1 MIPDCEEDFVNKV
14 KLNFVIDALMFL
26 CMTAIAGLGFL
37 MKYVL
42 LPGRES
48 TIKYGRR
55 VELSLFGL
63 DRHDWGAIHLY
74 LGFML
79 LALLVLH
86 ILLHWQMIPGLFTRL
101 VDNSRQR
108 SKIALVYVVLAAA
121 LVLFPF
127 LISPEVKDAG
137 VGQGRR
143 YGAQIGGRLAG
154 PVEENLLNNPLA
166 FSQ

>member
-1 MIPDCEEDFVNKV
+1 MNKA

-55 VELSLFGL
+55 VGISLLGL

-74 LGFML
+74 LGFFL

-86 ILLHWQMIPGLFTRL
+86 IFLHWNMIPGLFSRL
-101 VDNSRQR
+101 VAPSRQR
-108 SKIALVYVVLAAA
+108 WQIAAVYVLLTAA
-121 LVLFPF
+121 LLLFPF

-137 VGQGRR
+137 AGEGRR
-143 YGAQIGGRLAG
+143 SGAHGGIWPAG
-154 PVEENLLNNPLA
+154 SGAEQHSLTW
-166 FSQ
+166 SG

>member
-1 MIPDCEEDFVNKV
+1 MNKT

-55 VELSLFGL
+55 VDLSLLGL

-74 LGFML
+74 LGFLL

-86 ILLHWQMIPGLFTRL
+86 IVLHWQMIPGLFARM
-101 VDNSRQR
+101 VANSRER
-108 SKIALVYVVLAAA
+108 SRIALVYAVLAAA

-127 LISPEVKDAG
+127 IISPEVRDAG
-137 VGQGRR
+137 AGEGRR
-143 YGAQIGGRLAG
+143 YGAHGEVGPPGAGVEQRL
-154 PVEENLLNNPLA
+154 LT
-166 FSQ
+166 FSR